1 MVSLQMTQ
9 GEVSSLEPVR
19 GGCVQASE
27 KEAGLGTRRA
37 SECRLEPEHPG
48 TVHPAELP
56 ECFQLC
62 QTPAQDRCDISIP
75 SEIIACHRG
84 WK

>member
-27 KEAGLGTRRA
+27 KEAGLGMRRA

-56 ECFQLC
+56 EYVSSSARLQLR
-62 QTPAQDRCDISIP
+62 RCDISIP